1 MRTIDTKSVSPAAF
15 HSFLWSIGADEIISE
30 SPLTWWAKETE
41 NQAFPN
47 QKKSSDLPG
56 DPMPPRSFQEPLKN
70 LSFKTL
76 NDLRSAL
83 EGLTD
88 FALKQTAT
96 QLVFGEGPLQPDIM
110 VIGEAPGNEED
121 QSGRPF
127 VGVSGQL
134 MNRMLSAAGYPRE
147 TCYITNMIPWRPPGN
162 RTPTPDEV
170 AKMIPF
176 LREHIRLVQP
186 KSLLLLGGVA
196 AKAVLKTDTG
206 IMRLR
211 GKIHTLEETGIP
223 VVPTFHP
230 SYLLRT
236 PLQKQQAW
244 EDLLRMKE
252 RLGPR
257 EQNT

>member
-1 MRTIDTKSVSPAAF
+1 MGDTASVSGVALNA
-15 HSFLWSIGADEIISE
+15 FLWSIGADEVVSE
-30 SPLTWWAKETE
+30 IPLTWWAEDAPEKSQENNTFSRETL
-41 NQAFPN
+41 QRLSDPISLDSP
-47 QKKSSDLPG
+47 KSLH
-56 DPMPPRSFQEPLKN
+56 FETLK
-70 LSFKTL
+70 
-76 NDLRSAL
+76 DLRLAL
-83 EGLTD
+83 EAITD

-96 QLVFGEGPLQPDIM
+96 QLVFGEGPLNPDIM

-134 MNRMLSAAGYPRE
+134 MNRMLSAAGYARE

-170 AKMIPF
+170 TRMMPF

-186 KSLLLLGGVA
+186 KSLLVLGGVS
-196 AKAVLKTDTG
+196 AKAILGTDTG

-211 GKIHTLEETGIP
+211 GRIHTLEGLGIP

-244 EDLLRMKE
+244 EDVLMLKE
-252 RLGPR
+252 RLG
-257 EQNT
+257 